1 MSWKKLYTD
10 SKFPGSFGGR
20 KQFYREVRKLYPLVK
35 YKDVEKFLIANDTYT
50 LHKPVKSTRIYRR
63 VYTKFIGYLYQVDL
77 VDMSAYSRENDG
89 YNWIITCIDTFSK
102 KAWVFKTKDKKGLSV
117 TTAMKSLLEEKRP
130 SKIQFDEGKEF
141 LNRNFLG
148 LLKRNDIKHYSTYSD
163 AKCSIVERFNR
174 TLKTRMFRAFTAQ
187 GNHRYIDILQDLVDG
202 YNNSKHRSIG
212 MAPNE
217 VNLGNQNAVRKMLYA
232 DESKRRRQKRLQ
244 RNLLKLDQSVRVTR
258 KKGIFQ
264 KGYEQSYSYEVFKIT
279 QIKNTYPTT
288 YGISDYKGEPVL
300 GSFYKEEL
308 QVVDKSDD
316 IYLIE
321 KIVDQRTFNRQ
332 KQYLVKWAG
341 YPDAANTWVPESD
354 LFKL

>member
-10 SKFPGSFGGR
+10 STFPGSFGGK
-20 KQFYREVRKLYPLVK
+20 KQFYREVRKVYPLVK
-35 YKDVEKFLIANDTYT
+35 YKDIEKFLIGNDSYT
-50 LHKPVKSTRIYRR
+50 LHKPVKAPRLYRR

-77 VDMSAYSRENDG
+77 VDMSQFSDENDG
-89 YNWIITCIDTFSK
+89 IHWIITCIDTFSK
-102 KAWVFKTKDKKGLSV
+102 KAWAFKIKDKTGLSV
-117 TTAMKSLLEEKRP
+117 TRAMERLLTEERP
-130 SKIQFDEGKEF
+130 SKVQFDEGKEF

-148 LLKRNDIKHYSTYSD
+148 LLKRNGIQHYSTYSE

-187 GNHRYIDILQDLVDG
+187 GNHRYVDILQNLVDG
-202 YNNSKHRSIG
+202 YNSSKHRSIG
-212 MAPNE
+212 MAPND
-217 VNLGNQNAVRKMLYA
+217 VNLTNQNIVRKKLFP
-232 DESKRRRQKRLQ
+232 RVRKRLQ
-244 RNLLKLDQSVRVTR
+244 RNLFKIDQSVRVTR

-264 KGYEQSYSYEVFKIT
+264 KGYEQSFSFEVFKIT
-279 QIKNTYPTT
+279 EVKNTYPVT

-316 IYLIE
+316 IYLVE
-321 KIVDQRTFNRQ
+321 KIVDQRTYRRQ
-332 KQYLVKWAG
+332 RQYLVKWAG
-341 YPDAANTWVPESD
+341 YPDAANTWVNEAD